1 MEEDL
6 RLPFFVI
13 ALVLLALA
21 VLTEVGSEIGSQLHP
36 TNPIGLGIPYLVLV
50 DGLLFYMMML
60 MAFALFLPERL
71 HGLLQ
76 GIVTFIVSLI
86 ATLSSLAMIF
96 VALFALI
103 GMVTLLLA
111 TPFGTAAYFV
121 IFGHFARSDARIEL
135 SLIMI
140 LKLFFAGCLVLA
152 QQRFLQNKLLVFTII
167 LALVANV
174 VVSFLHGLVPFFLV
188 SITDA
193 LAAIVLAVLGLIL
206 AVILLLRSIPA
217 VIKAIV

>member
-36 TNPIGLGIPYLVLV
+36 SNPIGLGIPYLVLV

-111 TPFGTAAYFV
+111 TPFGTIAYFA
-121 IFGHFARSDARIEL
+121 IFGYFARGDARIEL
-135 SLIMI
+135 SLIMT
-140 LKLFFAGCLVLA
+140 LKLFFAVCLVLA

-174 VVSFLHGLVPFFLV
+174 VVSFLQGLVPFFLV

-206 AVILLLRSIPA
+206 AIILLLRSIPA